1 MHKQKSQTKIAH
13 LRIDA
18 FKLKLDMLESG
29 ALTLDFQQNDIKA
42 TVYPIQIMPSIEFLF
57 KKLDEIP
64 KTETDEP
71 AKPNQEEAV
80 NITIKASV
88 TSVTL
93 NLITDQFVTESKHWN
108 LNTEMNGLHLDFKV
122 FKQKSVV
129 DFKFD

>member
-71 AKPNQEEAV
+71 
-80 NITIKASV
+80 
-88 TSVTL
+88 
-93 NLITDQFVTESKHWN
+93 
-108 LNTEMNGLHLDFKV
+108 
-122 FKQKSVV
+122 VV
-129 DFKFD
+129 QV

>member
-1 MHKQKSQTKIAH
+1 
-13 LRIDA
+13 
-18 FKLKLDMLESG
+18 MLESG

-93 NLITDQFVTESKHWN
+93 NLITDQFVTESKHWD